1 LRQFIKQRGGQGLNV
16 QEVNLRIPDNQT
28 VLLMQRGAE
37 GFFAV
42 NMSASAFEI
51 PSIDLT
57 LTDLE
62 GCYNELRNNCTVA
75 IQRASNSKKY
85 GTRWGDL
92 QSGRHAATGKGC
104 PHGHLEKAHI
114 PAPPGRRRQD
124 QEMSPIR
131 HSHEEPGFF
140 VVPLFRP
147 GSL

>member
-1 LRQFIKQRGGQGLNV
+1 MSTSGNGLWAGSSIGNRVWLGARPLCHSITFGVQLRQFIKQRGGQGLNV

-104 PHGHLEKAHI
+104 
-114 PAPPGRRRQD
+114 
-124 QEMSPIR
+124 S
-131 HSHEEPGFF
+131 F
-140 VVPLFRP
+140 FRP

>member
-1 LRQFIKQRGGQGLNV
+1 MCPSIPFGVQLRQFIKQRGGQGLNV

-42 NMSASAFEI
+42 NKSASAFEI

-62 GCYNELRNNCTVA
+62 GCYNELRNNLTVA

-85 GTRWGDL
+85 GTRWGTFNRGGMQL
-92 QSGRHAATGKGC
+92 QARDALSFVRV
-104 PHGHLEKAHI
+104 PF
-114 PAPPGRRRQD
+114 D
-124 QEMSPIR
+124 QCSR
-131 HSHEEPGFF
+131 
-140 VVPLFRP
+140 
-147 GSL
+147 